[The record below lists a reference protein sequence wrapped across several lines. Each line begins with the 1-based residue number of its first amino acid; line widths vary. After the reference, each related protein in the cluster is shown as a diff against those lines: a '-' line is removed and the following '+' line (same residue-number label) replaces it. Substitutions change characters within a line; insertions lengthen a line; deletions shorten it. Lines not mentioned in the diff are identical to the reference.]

1 VIDHPAG
8 KNTPARTPRDEQIL
22 LVYVALGK
30 NRVDA
35 GVKVLEIVAGIGV
48 VDEIATFFAV
58 TGAAPRVGV
67 KDDIVLGSPDLGVEV
82 EAIAVVREGTAEN
95 MQDQGIFLGGIKTW
109 RLRLFMGS
117 QVGAGAIILRIC

>member
-1 VIDHPAG
+1 MIDHPAG
-8 KNTPARTPRDEQIL
+8 ENTAARATGDEEVVLID
-22 LVYVALGK
+22 VVLGE

-35 GVKVLEIVAGIGV
+35 GVEVLEIITGIGV
-48 VDEIATFFAV
+48 VNKIGELFAV

-82 EAIAVVREGTAEN
+82 EAIAVVREGTAVN
-95 MQDQGIFLGGIKTW
+95 LQDQGIFLGGIKTW